1 LSGST
6 LRLDAV
12 LVGSGYL
19 GHGITGLAGYLL
31 GGVHGAIEG
40 SGAYAMG
47 KGVLRGACAIR
58 H

>member
-1 LSGST
+1 
-6 LRLDAV
+6 

-58 H
+58 R